1 MSSIILLLEP
11 WLTSIL
17 DLYGTRVQVYWLME
31 MQSLVIGIAYSVRVQ
46 WEKSTKEESHEKLL
60 CTVRI

>member
-31 MQSLVIGIAYSVRVQ
+31 MPSLVIGIAYLVRVQ
-46 WEKSTKEESHEKLL
+46 WEKSTKEDSHEKLL